1 MVPLLGILRLNARD
15 LMGFTLTQF
24 LVLGPVVLILLWV
37 LAKTLSSHP
46 LV

>member
-1 MVPLLGILRLNARD
+1 
-15 LMGFTLTQF
+15 MGFTLTQF
-24 LVLGPVVLILLWV
+24 LVLGPIVLTLLWA